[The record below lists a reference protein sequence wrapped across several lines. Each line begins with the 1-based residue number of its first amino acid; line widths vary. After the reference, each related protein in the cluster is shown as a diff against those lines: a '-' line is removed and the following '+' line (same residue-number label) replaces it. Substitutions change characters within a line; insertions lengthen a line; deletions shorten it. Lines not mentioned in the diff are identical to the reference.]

1 MSGSSVESQTWPSF
15 PKAILS
21 VSRKEHYHQPLGL
34 TILSRKDEGEPV
46 DPSST
51 AFLDPQYWQ
60 SHSPQSEGP
69 GPLPKTLKGHVFVI
83 GTAASFDS
91 YNIPKSDIY
100 LPTQDG
106 WQHIYS
112 GDGMIYRLDFHN
124 SVHSTATPENPH
136 PEQPC
141 ATTQQPGW
149 AHLATRLIKTPDYY
163 ADWALESNPK
173 YQQPRSEYQQLMF
186 RDAALTRLSMGLGG
200 RNYLNTAWLPLKPKQ
215 NDSERLLVTW
225 DAGRPYEVN
234 PCSLGLVAPVG
245 LNKDWKPIF
254 DMPAVSRPLQK
265 WFGFPILSQIFPMI
279 LSSAHPVYDDHENA
293 VYMVNGTKSMGSM
306 MQVSRLQPYFL
317 KGVLEFINKLEE
329 EDPNNPRT
337 SFFDYIV
344 LGVVNV
350 ALWLVGILLAFLSF
364 WQVGGTDRLF
374 LYRWQG
380 EKTGIDESNQWEV
393 VTEKGRS
400 IPIYQSVHQMSLT
413 KDYIVISDSSFKFV
427 VADVLPSLF
436 NPQNF
441 TKNLRKVVE
450 FVVRPKKKVAENPE
464 PTVAS
469 TDSPEKSP
477 DQIKQDIKRDL
488 RKDFQDLF
496 SFLNYAQTPYTDVYV
511 IARTDLESADSS
523 PGTRKVKAKHFRL
536 QPETAHFLSSYDNP
550 IGKVVLHVG
559 HIKGLDPAEFVNKID
574 EAVCHYSATGNSG
587 QPCPEDINK
596 TLQQRSG
603 VLANSMAPNQLGTW
617 TLDMETGQSEKVIIE
632 DEDKFQMLA
641 FFALNEKTANQVT
654 DVYWNCGG
662 VWPNHHT
669 LNHLDLYKK
678 QIEPQVLDQ
687 QINRLA
693 KEGRPANLLR
703 VSQTPALDGQTS
715 MPPQLK
721 VEDYYA
727 FPPGCYAS
735 SPQFVPR
742 EDGLPS
748 STHGYIVC
756 VVVATDYPQTD
767 HATHPKLSELWIF
780 DAAHLSQGPL
790 YRLNHPE
797 LNIGPTLHTAWLSK
811 LESPPSRADYD
822 VRDDYQGMLDQ
833 VEPESLRQRIQDLFD
848 QDVFPNV
855 LHDSADASIKQTFKL
870 RIFDATGVSSAVHRG
885 VEQYAMACGYHAP
898 VVLGAEENALVQDVQ
913 YQDTDQLSSHQ
924 FAEIAQAGVDLFRGH
939 PPRQQYEEPS
949 LLLHQSAKALAALLK
964 IIAAVENGV
973 LLLGQLIIIKSSN
986 PESLPQTYVKVV
998 SEELKQTLAETP
1010 ELLDSSQA
1018 MVNFLYN
1025 RAELPDAIA

>member
-1 MSGSSVESQTWPSF
+1 MSGPSTASQTWPSF

-34 TILSRKDEGEPV
+34 TILSRKNEEKQV

-51 AFLDPQYWQ
+51 AFLDPQYWH
-60 SHSPQSEGP
+60 SHSPQSEEL
-69 GPLPKTLKGHVFVI
+69 GPLPSTLKGHVFVI

-91 YNIPKSDIY
+91 KKIENTEIY

-173 YQQPRSEYQQLMF
+173 YQKPRSDYQQLTF
-186 RDAALTRLSMGLGG
+186 RDAALTRLSIGLGG

-225 DAGRPYEVN
+225 DAGRPYEVD

-265 WFGFPILSQIFPMI
+265 WFGFPILSQVFPMI
-279 LSSAHPVYDDHENA
+279 LSSAHPVYDDHEDA

-317 KGVLEFINKLEE
+317 KGVLEFINKQEE
-329 EDPNNPRT
+329 EDPSVPRM
-337 SFFDYIV
+337 SFFNYVV

-350 ALWLVGILLAFLSF
+350 ALWLVGILLAILSF
-364 WQVGGTDRLF
+364 WEVGGTDRLF

-380 EKTGIDESNQWEV
+380 EQTEIEESNQWEV

-436 NPQNF
+436 NPQDF
-441 TKNLRKVVE
+441 TKNLRKIVR
-450 FVVRPKKKVAENPE
+450 FVARSKQKGTEKAE
-464 PTVAS
+464 PTPTS
-469 TDSPEKSP
+469 TDSPDKNPEE
-477 DQIKQDIKRDL
+477 IKQEVKRDW
-488 RKDFQDLF
+488 RQDFQDLF

-511 IARTDLESADSS
+511 IARSDLESGDSS
-523 PGTRKVKAKHFRL
+523 LGVRKVKAKHFRL
-536 QPETAHFLSSYDNP
+536 QPETAHFLASYDNP
-550 IGKVVLHVG
+550 AGKVVLHVG

-574 EAVCHYSATGNSG
+574 EAVCHYSATSNSG
-587 QPCPEDINK
+587 QPCPEDINEA
-596 TLQQRSG
+596 LQQRSG

-617 TLDMETGQSEKVIIE
+617 TLNMETGQSEKVIIE
-632 DEDKFQMLA
+632 DEDKFQLLA

-662 VWPNHHT
+662 AWPNHHT
-669 LNHLDLYKK
+669 LNHLDLYKE

-715 MPPQLK
+715 TPPQLK

-767 HATHPKLSELWIF
+767 HAIHPKLSELWIF

-811 LESPPSRADYD
+811 LESPPSRTDYD
-822 VRDDYQGMLDQ
+822 VRDDYQGVLDQ

-848 QDVFPNV
+848 QDVFPKV
-855 LHDSADASIKQTFKL
+855 LHDSADASAKQTFKM
-870 RIFDATGVSSAVHRG
+870 RIFDANGVSSAVHRG
-885 VEQYAMACGYHAP
+885 VEQYAMACGYHNP
-898 VVLGAEENALVQDVQ
+898 VVLRVEEDTLVQDVQ
-913 YQDTDQLSSHQ
+913 YQDTDQLSSQQ
-924 FAEIAQAGVDLFRGH
+924 FAEIAQVGVDLFRGH
-939 PPRQQYEEPS
+939 PPRQQYDEPS
-949 LLLHQSAKALAALLK
+949 SLLHQSAKALAALLK

>member
-1 MSGSSVESQTWPSF
+1 MSGPSTESQTWPSF

-34 TILSRKDEGEPV
+34 TILSRKGEGGQV

-51 AFLDPQYWQ
+51 AFLDPQYWH
-60 SHSPQSEGP
+60 SHSPQSDGP
-69 GPLPKTLKGHVFVI
+69 GPLPPTLKGHVFVI

-91 YNIPKSDIY
+91 QKIPDTDIC

-173 YQQPRSEYQQLMF
+173 YLQQWPDYQQLTF

-225 DAGRPYEVN
+225 DAGRPYEVD
-234 PCSLGLVAPVG
+234 PCSLGLVAPIG

-265 WFGFPILSQIFPMI
+265 LFGFPILSQVFPMI
-279 LSSAHPVYDDHENA
+279 LSSAHPVYDDHEDA

-317 KGVLEFINKLEE
+317 KGLLKFINKLEG
-329 EDPNNPRT
+329 EDPNAPRT
-337 SFFDYIV
+337 SFFDYVV

-350 ALWLVGILLAFLSF
+350 VLWLVRIFLAILSF
-364 WQVGGTDRLF
+364 WEVGGTDRLF

-380 EKTGIDESNQWEV
+380 DQTEIDESDQWEV

-450 FVVRPKKKVAENPE
+450 FVARPKKKVTQNPE
-464 PTVAS
+464 ATPAS

-477 DQIKQDIKRDL
+477 DQIKQEIKRDL

-511 IARTDLESADSS
+511 IARTDLESVDSS
-523 PGTRKVKAKHFRL
+523 PGGNKVKAKHFRL
-536 QPETAHFLSSYDNP
+536 QPETAHFLTSYDNP

-587 QPCPEDINK
+587 QPCPEDINQA
-596 TLQQRSG
+596 LQQRSG

-617 TLDMETGQSEKVIIE
+617 TLDMETGQSEKAIIE

-641 FFALNEKTANQVT
+641 FFAFNEKTANQVT

-662 VWPNHHT
+662 AWPNHHT
-669 LNHLDLYKK
+669 LNHLDLYKE
-678 QIEPQVLDQ
+678 QIDPQVLDQ
-687 QINRLA
+687 QINRIA

-703 VSQTPALDGQTS
+703 VSQTPALDGLAST
-715 MPPQLK
+715 PPQLK

-727 FPPGCYAS
+727 FPPGYYAS

-756 VVVATDYPQTD
+756 VVVATDYLQTD
-767 HATHPKLSELWIF
+767 HVSHPKLSELWIF

-811 LESPPSRADYD
+811 LESPPSRTDYD
-822 VRDDYQGMLDQ
+822 VREDYKGVLDQ
-833 VEPESLRQRIQDLFD
+833 VEPVELKQRIQDLFD
-848 QDVFPNV
+848 QEVFPHV
-855 LHDSADASIKQTFKL
+855 LHDSADASTKQTFKM
-870 RIFDATGVSSAVHRG
+870 RIFDATGVSPAVHRS
-885 VEQYAMACGYHAP
+885 VEQYAMACGYHDPIVIRAD
-898 VVLGAEENALVQDVQ
+898 ENALVQDVQ
-913 YQDTDQLSSHQ
+913 YQDTAQLPVQQ
-924 FAEIAQAGVDLFRGH
+924 FAAIVQVGVDLYRGH
-939 PPRQQYEEPS
+939 RLHQQGDQPTP
-949 LLLHQSAKALAALLK
+949 LLYQSAKALAALLK

-973 LLLGQLIIIKSSN
+973 LLLGQLIIIKCSN
-986 PESLPQTYVKVV
+986 PESSSQTYVKVV
-998 SEELKQTLAETP
+998 SEELKQTLTQTP

-1025 RAELPDAIA
+1025 RVELSDAIA